1 MAAKSFLR
9 LVAGKYRL
17 IVATVVSA
25 GAANAGDVVGLDD
38 TGRLDLSVM
47 PVGIGA
53 NTQSIPASEALTAGN
68 YVNFHSNAGALN
80 VRKADNSNGRRADGF
95 VLSAVANAAQ
105 AIVYPLDSVNTA
117 LTGLTPGADYWLGTA
132 GGVISA
138 ALDETL
144 AANQGSNKISQFLGT
159 AKSATELITTDSD
172 PVLL

>member
-9 LVAGKYRL
+9 LVAGKYRQIL
-17 IVATVVSA
+17 ATVVSA

-95 VLSAVANAAQ
+95 VLSAVANAAA

-132 GGVISA
+132 GGVIAA